1 MQQLYYKAHSRKS
14 QQMTQNNEI
23 QLQHYK
29 RDGNSWTIL
38 TVLASSSILA
48 FKIYLSFLKD
58 PIMIMALKCK

>member
-38 TVLASSSILA
+38 T
-48 FKIYLSFLKD
+48 IYSFQNLPLFPQRSHYD
-58 PIMIMALKCK
+58 HGIEVQVIIIPE

>member
-29 RDGNSWTIL
+29 RDENSLNIL
-38 TVLASSSILA
+38 TNLASSSILA
-48 FKIYLSFLKD
+48 SKIYLFFLKD